1 MHALSMQFMQ
11 KYCLVLFFI
20 LNTEWKWKWMMNV
33 NRQDCSKFEKIEKVA
48 CCCCCWIYMYI
59 SPWWTLELLT
69 ELTNEILCYI
79 EDCQC
84 QFDVHL
90 IHFHPSQNK
99 RIKISTRGTLSRG
112 GPCISSYTGSHIW
125 SCNVSCWKEINQI
138 FGAYYM
144 VIKKF

>member
-1 MHALSMQFMQ
+1 MRIEWSFGYEDAICSIRLARLEVVLSKICARGALS
-11 KYCLVLFFI
+11 I
-20 LNTEWKWKWMMNV
+20 
-33 NRQDCSKFEKIEKVA
+33 I
-48 CCCCCWIYMYI
+48 
-59 SPWWTLELLT
+59 
-69 ELTNEILCYI
+69 CYI

-125 SCNVSCWKEINQI
+125 SCNVSC
-138 FGAYYM
+138 
-144 VIKKF
+144 